1 MGAPGWPSGK
11 AEDFGS
17 STEGSNPSPG
27 TSLNNLAFRLV
38 WPSIASAYAPPNA
51 TRPRLEADRTDRRPD
66 HTAAALLVA
75 AYVYTASGLPA
86 PTAPVAAPALE
97 IPPQPGLLV
106 DIVGAVENPGLYRLP
121 RGDRVFDAIAAAGGF
136 SADADM
142 SRAPNLAGRLSDGE
156 QIKVPFVKTASG
168 TTVVRVNLNQATL
181 EELEAV
187 PRFTLA
193 FAQECLDYRTN
204 FGGFQ
209 SMREL
214 VEILGM
220 SEADYVVVRRY
231 LTL

>member
-1 MGAPGWPSGK
+1 MRIPLRIPVRLVPGWRRL
-11 AEDFGS
+11 AILA
-17 STEGSNPSPG
+17 SPL
-27 TSLNNLAFRLV
+27 TLAV
-38 WPSIASAYAPPNA
+38 AIVAGAY
-51 TRPRLEADRTDRRPD
+51 LY
-66 HTAAALLVA
+66 HAAAP
-75 AYVYTASGLPA
+75 PA
-86 PTAPVAAPALE
+86 PTAPPVRDPVLDLPAD
-97 IPPQPGLLV
+97 PGLLIHV
-106 DIVGAVENPGLYRLP
+106 VGAVENPGLYRLP